1 MAQLPGVVNKLQ
13 PSSLAEK
20 FDPNLLIQFFVLY
33 CVVHATYNYFLHPL
47 RHVPG
52 PFPAKITELWRTRR
66 YMLGNWHQDILDLH
80 KLYGP
85 IVRVSPNEVS
95 IVDKNAL
102 VSVFGHGK
110 GTKKTSWYDVW
121 KIPGLSNSLWY
132 QFFNSTDPT
141 EHSFLRKR
149 VSAVYSMSHI
159 LSHESEIVNL
169 SNMLWSQLDELAKK
183 SHPVALHD
191 WASFFAFDV
200 VTKLGTDQPVGFVK
214 QGKDVDGI
222 IHSICQGFWESANT
236 GYLPGKTLWFN
247 NPLSR
252 FAQKFVGSG
261 IKPAAFWVWMGSTV
275 QGRLSEKADEERT
288 RDMLDHYISMK
299 EVDGSSASLPSILA
313 EVGNLVGAGADTTS
327 IGIRSV
333 LAQLILHPEDY
344 RRVQNE
350 VDEAARAHN
359 MENMPYTVLD
369 KLPFLNACIKEAL
382 RLHPSILW
390 QLPREAPAAGIN
402 IAGHFIPSSATISM
416 SPIAQNRDAETFD
429 SDANDWNPHRWLPTE
444 TNPDA
449 SIKEMDRYNVTFGYG
464 SRTCVGRNL
473 ALVEINHFV
482 AEFCQRYD
490 AEFIN
495 KEKPFKIISQ
505 WFSYQDDM
513 FVRLK
518 LRT

>member
-1 MAQLPGVVNKLQ
+1 MAELPSLLRTFQ
-13 PSSLAEK
+13 PLSLAEK
-20 FDPNLLIQFFVLY
+20 FDANLLISFLILSYFTYV
-33 CVVHATYNYFLHPL
+33 AYNYFLHSL

-80 KLYGP
+80 NRYGP
-85 IVRVSPNEVS
+85 IVRISPNEVS

-110 GTKKTSWYDVW
+110 GTRKTSWYDVW
-121 KIPGLSNSLWY
+121 KIPGVSNS
-132 QFFNSTDPT
+132 FFNSTDPV

-149 VSAVYSMSHI
+149 VSAVYSMSNI
-159 LSHESEIVNL
+159 LSHESEIVDL
-169 SNMLWSQLDELAKK
+169 SNLLWSRLDDLAK
-183 SHPVALHD
+183 SSRPVALHD

-214 QGKDVDGI
+214 EGKDVDGI
-222 IHSICQGFWESANT
+222 IHSICQGFWEAANA
-236 GYLPGKTLWFN
+236 GYLPGKGLWFN

-252 FAQKFVGSG
+252 FIQQNLGNG
-261 IKPAAFWVWMGSTV
+261 IKPEAFWVWLISTV
-275 QGRLSEKADEERT
+275 NGRLSENTDGERN

-299 EVDGSSASLPSILA
+299 EVDGSKAFLPSILS
-313 EVGNLVGAGADTTS
+313 EIGNLVGAGADTTS

-344 RRVQNE
+344 RRVQEE
-350 VDEAARAHN
+350 VDEAAKGQTSGT
-359 MENMPYTVLD
+359 MSYTVLD

-390 QLPREAPAAGIN
+390 QLPREAPAAGIE

-416 SPIAQNRDAETFD
+416 SPIAQNRDVATFGA
-429 SDANDWNPHRWLPTE
+429 DANDWNPRRWIVSE
-444 TNPDA
+444 RNSDA
-449 SIKEMDRYNVTFGYG
+449 KIKEMDRYNVTFGYG

-490 AEFIN
+490 AEFVN
-495 KEKPFKIISQ
+495 KARPFKVVSQ

-513 FVRLK
+513 FVSLK
-518 LRT
+518 LRQ